1 MNTISDR
8 SLSSISI
15 TESSSLNAQTSAE
28 SKKVLVN
35 EERQGQRLAP
45 SVSVEKSAEIKR
57 DVGRLNEQ
65 FKSNGSQL
73 LFEVDER
80 AERPVIKVLDTQKGE
95 VVKQFPSEA
104 FLEVSARI
112 KSYLE
117 KVTQHPDSNPEQ
129 MLGLLLNKN
138 V

>member
-8 SLSSISI
+8 SLSSIPV
-15 TESSSLNAQTSAE
+15 TEPSMNAQTSAQ
-28 SKKVLVN
+28 SQKVLVN
-35 EERQGQRLAP
+35 EEHQGQRLAT
-45 SVSVEKSAEIKR
+45 SVSADKAAEIKQ
-57 DVGRLNEQ
+57 DISRLNEQ
-65 FKSNGSQL
+65 FKSNSSQL

-80 AERPVIKVLDTQKGE
+80 AERPVIKVLDTKKGE

-117 KVTQHPDSNPEQ
+117 KVTQHPDSNSEQ